1 MSPKPKRPRAEQPN
15 FAASADKSLLQSEI
29 VSFLEFINAS
39 AGIDKF
45 LLASKE
51 RMAFTANIY
60 FNYVGIFSRTCLE
73 SFTTSTLNGD
83 NFIIW
88 M

>member
-1 MSPKPKRPRAEQPN
+1 MSPKPKRPRAEKPTLWLTAN
-15 FAASADKSLLQSEI
+15 KILLQSKT
-29 VSFLEFINAS
+29 VSFFEFINTS